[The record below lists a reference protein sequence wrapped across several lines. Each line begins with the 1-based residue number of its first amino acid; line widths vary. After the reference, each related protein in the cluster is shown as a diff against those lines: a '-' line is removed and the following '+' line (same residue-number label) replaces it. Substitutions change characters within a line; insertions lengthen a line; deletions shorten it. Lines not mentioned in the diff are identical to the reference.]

1 MSGSNDVRE
10 DLATCAECGRMV
22 PFGDTVSGSDGR
34 ERRCADDEE
43 CNDRKEARSSFTL
56 A

>member
-22 PFGDTVSGSDGR
+22 PFDDTVPAIDGS
-34 ERRCADDEE
+34 ERRCADDEA
-43 CNDRKEARSSFTL
+43 CNDRKEARSSFT
-56 A
+56 AA